1 MRLLSADRG
10 QSIQVGAV
18 LLFGILIV
26 ALAVWQA
33 VGVPN
38 QNEQVEFDH
47 NQEVQQQLTELRG
60 SILSLPGSTVGQST
74 TVTLGTRYPARAIT
88 INPPPASGTIETVGT
103 TDSRS
108 NITIANTT
116 AGGELGDFWNT
127 TPGDPQTYNTGRI
140 EYQPNYNVYGDA
152 PTTVYGQSVLYNEFT
167 GTDRRLAL
175 SEQALIDGDRIT
187 LVTLNGSLREN
198 RIDSVGID
206 LNPVSTRTRTVE
218 LTNRTAGNIT
228 ITLPTQLDSGQWDDL
243 LADEER
249 VSDVRPGDGDTVVI
263 ELRPGTYDLQLA
275 KVGLGTGVGDETEQ
289 YLTDVGGTA
298 FSINSDETQT
308 VTVEARD
315 RFNRPLS
322 GVTINATAEK
332 NDTAFATTKTTGPD
346 GQARFTYD
354 PAADAEGQLNTLNF
368 TYQPS
373 GEFTASG
380 PESVQMTVDVTAST
394 STPVNGSPN
403 VYNVTWATEAMS
415 TQEGV
420 TEAGANRLNI
430 TVDQS
435 QEPAN
440 IDLIADVFDGTR
452 PIEDAAVDLA
462 INTTPDSSSISL
474 SNPTG
479 FEYTDAQGRVTVSD
493 GLQGLG
499 GASDGDEAQ
508 LYATAGDDVSRLSV
522 QIIRLDGT
530 TMADRTDIPSAM
542 TTNGAGSIV
551 DVNIS
556 TTGTDDVVITG
567 LGIEYA
573 SSGGNAE
580 VIATN
585 GGTNEIAFTGPGQYN
600 AGGGNAGVDIGSP
613 PVTFEDGDGTN
624 EIVAGGDST
633 TMTLT
638 EFKVCV

>member
-60 SILSLPGSTVGQST
+60 SILSMPGSTVGQST

-88 INPPPASGTIETVGT
+88 VNPPPASGTIETVGT

-127 TPGDPQTYNTGRI
+127 TLSDPQTYNTGRI
-140 EYQPNYNVYGDA
+140 EYQPNYNIYGDA

-167 GTDRRLAL
+167 GADRRLAL

-206 LNPVSTRTRTVE
+206 LNPVSTRTRTIE
-218 LTNRTAGNIT
+218 LTNSTAGNIT

-263 ELRPGTYDLQLA
+263 ELQPGTYDLQLA
-275 KVGLGTGVGDETEQ
+275 KVGLGTGVSDETEQ

-322 GVTINATAEK
+322 GVTINATAENAE
-332 NDTAFATTKTTGPD
+332 NDPAFPMNKTTGPD

-354 PAADAEGQLNTLNF
+354 PAAAAEGQINTLNF
-368 TYQPS
+368 TYQPI
-373 GEFTASG
+373 GEFNSSG

-394 STPVNGSPN
+394 STPVNGSSN
-403 VYNVTWATEAMS
+403 VYNVTWATEFM
-415 TQEGV
+415 EG
-420 TEAGANRLNI
+420 TEASDGTLNV
-430 TVDQS
+430 TVGS
-435 QEPAN
+435 GTPSE
-440 IDLIADVFDGTR
+440 IDLAANVSANNRAVEG
-452 PIEDAAVDLA
+452 AAVDFGLTDGA
-462 INTTPDSSSISL
+462 AELSSSTPFYTNS
-474 SNPTG
+474 TG
-479 FEYTDAQGRVTVSD
+479 TAVAPNELTGLD
-493 GLQGLG
+493 GLD
-499 GASDGDEAQ
+499 DGDTLN
-508 LYATAGDDVSRLSV
+508 LYAAAGDDVSRLPVRILKPESEFYPDSV
-522 QIIRLDGT
+522 VSGGTYISDFDNMKQDDGT
-530 TMADRTDIPSAM
+530 FAEMRGGSGRDPFDVTIATQSVPAGDYTLEIDVV
-542 TTNGAGSIV
+542 AGSFEAGGV
-551 DVNIS
+551 DVTVEDANGVVG
-556 TTGTDDVVITG
+556 TGTISETG
-567 LGIEYA
+567 L
-573 SSGGNAE
+573 
-580 VIATN
+580 
-585 GGTNEIAFTGPGQYN
+585 FTLSLDPSVEGELTVQYE
-600 AGGGNAGVDIGSP
+600 API
-613 PVTFEDGDGTN
+613 
-624 EIVAGGDST
+624 
-633 TMTLT
+633 
-638 EFKVCV
+638 